1 MKHIV
6 GMNKLILVAAA
17 LLMAL
22 SSCQSTKVKISGRF
36 VGAEADMVYLEQ
48 ASMLDQRIIDSI
60 KLSEDGNF
68 MLKLDK
74 VSSTPSLYHIVYDGN
89 RIPLLLQGG
98 DNVTVSSAGNALR
111 NYTVEGSEE
120 SEILYD
126 FNHSYVESVISL
138 NEIMSKLTAD
148 DLSDAE
154 RQELAVK
161 YTKLKNDIKQ
171 KQLRFIIENKSRI
184 AAVYALYQRLPGDA
198 NLFNGNSDVIY
209 YRTVAEAIA
218 ESYPESLYLP
228 LLQSAM
234 QECGLRCL
242 RMSASLSSPF

>member
-98 DNVTVSSAGNALR
+98 DNISINSAGNALR
-111 NYTVEGSEE
+111 NYTVEGSKE
-120 SEILYD
+120 SEIGRA
-126 FNHSYVESVISL
+126 HV
-138 NEIMSKLTAD
+138 
-148 DLSDAE
+148 
-154 RQELAVK
+154 
-161 YTKLKNDIKQ
+161 
-171 KQLRFIIENKSRI
+171 
-184 AAVYALYQRLPGDA
+184 
-198 NLFNGNSDVIY
+198 
-209 YRTVAEAIA
+209 
-218 ESYPESLYLP
+218 
-228 LLQSAM
+228 
-234 QECGLRCL
+234 
-242 RMSASLSSPF
+242 